1 MKKPVD
7 IQLPNLLGQRTK
19 RLKRPGARQRKE
31 GNGKYG
37 EPSERLVYTQEPG
50 YLLVTEGGLTTA
62 SF

>member
-37 EPSERLVYTQEPG
+37 EPSERLVY
-50 YLLVTEGGLTTA
+50 LLMTEGRIKTA

>member
-7 IQLPNLLGQRTK
+7 IQLPNLLGQRAK

-37 EPSERLVYTQEPG
+37 EPSERLVYTQESG
-50 YLLVTEGGLTTA
+50 YLLMTEGRIKTA